1 MGYDFVSASA
11 GSVMAR
17 KTSLNNYRYVDFIMG
32 KQAKTKMGRGA
43 MPAKYAVFP
52 IALQNAITDYLNNVK
67 NGSVIISGA
76 NVGRDLFDNVD
87 VTEQDKKFATDVLK
101 YRFMTHYASTDGKV
115 KSVANPYGF
124 TGKYNFVTA
133 MNPVK
138 YAVEAADAIVPVGAG
153 AFTIFRYAE
162 NNISAGIAFMNET
175 NNSRGVVLGFPVE
188 SLNDALQIEAMFKE
202 VFRFFEK

>member
-1 MGYDFVSASA
+1 MDDDAPGFGASFANYEDKVIAGNSFDYPAVHGAALLAMGYDFVSASA

-52 IALQNAITDYLNNVK
+52 MALQNAITDYLNNVK

-87 VTEQDKKFATDVLK
+87 GTEQD
-101 YRFMTHYASTDGKV
+101 
-115 KSVANPYGF
+115 
-124 TGKYNFVTA
+124 
-133 MNPVK
+133 
-138 YAVEAADAIVPVGAG
+138 
-153 AFTIFRYAE
+153 
-162 NNISAGIAFMNET
+162 
-175 NNSRGVVLGFPVE
+175 
-188 SLNDALQIEAMFKE
+188 
-202 VFRFFEK
+202 